1 MGTGLD
7 CFISCSDYCFN
18 NGPFFS
24 PKVFAQ
30 FVQPYLA
37 RLVTETK
44 KLEAYVIKHTDGN
57 IMPILDQLVS

>member
-1 MGTGLD
+1 
-7 CFISCSDYCFN
+7 
-18 NGPFFS
+18 
-24 PKVFAQ
+24 VFAQ